1 MVKTVGR
8 GRSVFMN
15 YNAQMLN
22 VYKSTS
28 IKTASQGTLI
38 LMLYDEG
45 IKKIEATI
53 NLLNVEKLPP
63 TSIEQINNN
72 IIKAQEIIT
81 ELMASLNTEKGGQI
95 ANNLMAIYS
104 YFYQQLLQANIK
116 KDLSILKD
124 ILVMMKDLRSA
135 WQDVINSEE
144 TQSKKA

>member
-1 MVKTVGR
+1 
-8 GRSVFMN
+8 
-15 YNAQMLN
+15 MLTA
-22 VYKSTS
+22 YRQTS

-53 NLLNVEKLPP
+53 TLLDVEKLPP
-63 TSIEQINNN
+63 SSIEKINNN

-116 KDLSILKD
+116 KDITILKD
-124 ILVMMKDLRSA
+124 ILSMMKDLRSA

-144 TQSKKA
+144 SKTKKA

>member
-1 MVKTVGR
+1 
-8 GRSVFMN
+8 MN
-15 YNAQMLN
+15 YNAQMLTA
-22 VYKSTS
+22 YRQTS

-53 NLLNVEKLPP
+53 TLLDVEKLPP
-63 TSIEQINNN
+63 SSIEKINNN

-116 KDLSILKD
+116 KDITILKD
-124 ILVMMKDLRSA
+124 ILSMMKDLRSA

-144 TQSKKA
+144 SKTKKA

>member
-1 MVKTVGR
+1 
-8 GRSVFMN
+8 MN
-15 YNAQMLN
+15 YNANMLTA
-22 VYKSTS
+22 YKNTS

-53 NLLNVEKLPP
+53 RLVDVEKLAPS
-63 TSIEQINNN
+63 SIEKINNN
-72 IIKAQEIIT
+72 IIKTQEIIT

-104 YFYQQLLQANIK
+104 FFYQQLLQANIK
-116 KDLSILKD
+116 KDVTILKD
-124 ILVMMKDLRSA
+124 ILNMMKDLRSA
-135 WQDVINSEE
+135 WQDVVNSEE

>member
-45 IKKIEATI
+45 IRKIEASI
-53 NLLNVEKLPP
+53 KLIDVEKVPP
-63 TSIEQINNN
+63 SSIEKINNN

-95 ANNLMAIYS
+95 ASNLMAIYS

-116 KDLSILKD
+116 KDPAILKD
-124 ILVMMKDLRSA
+124 ILNMMKDLRSA
-135 WQDVINSEE
+135 WQDVVNSENG
-144 TQSKKA
+144 QSKA

>member
-1 MVKTVGR
+1 
-8 GRSVFMN
+8 MN
-15 YNAQMLN
+15 YNAKMLST
-22 VYKSTS
+22 YKQTS

>member
-1 MVKTVGR
+1 
-8 GRSVFMN
+8 MN
-15 YNAQMLN
+15 YNAQMLTA
-22 VYKSTS
+22 YKNTS

-53 NLLNVEKLPP
+53 KLIDIEKVPP
-63 TSIEQINNN
+63 SSIEKINNN

-116 KDLSILKD
+116 KDVVILKD
-124 ILVMMKDLRSA
+124 ILNMMKDLRSA

-144 TQSKKA
+144 SQSKKA

>member
-1 MVKTVGR
+1 
-8 GRSVFMN
+8 MN
-15 YNAQMLN
+15 YNAQMLTA
-22 VYKSTS
+22 YKNTS

>member
-1 MVKTVGR
+1 
-8 GRSVFMN
+8 MN
-15 YNAQMLN
+15 YNAQMLTA
-22 VYKSTS
+22 YKNTS

-53 NLLNVEKLPP
+53 KLIDIEKVPP
-63 TSIEQINNN
+63 SSIEKINNN

-104 YFYQQLLQANIK
+104 YFY
-116 KDLSILKD
+116 LK
-124 ILVMMKDLRSA
+124 RYS
-135 WQDVINSEE
+135 
-144 TQSKKA
+144 

>member
-1 MVKTVGR
+1 
-8 GRSVFMN
+8 MN
-15 YNAQMLN
+15 YNSKMLTA
-22 VYKSTS
+22 YKQTS

-53 NLLNVEKLPP
+53 KLIDVEKLPP
-63 TSIEQINNN
+63 TSIEKINNN
-72 IIKAQEIIT
+72 IIKTQEIIT
-81 ELMASLNTEKGGQI
+81 ELMASLNVEKGGQI

-116 KDLSILKD
+116 KDANILKD
-124 ILVMMKDLRSA
+124 ILNMMKELRSA

-144 TQSKKA
+144 TQNKKA

>member
-1 MVKTVGR
+1 
-8 GRSVFMN
+8 MN
-15 YNAQMLN
+15 YNAKMLST
-22 VYKSTS
+22 YKQTS

-144 TQSKKA
+144 TQSIKA

>member
-1 MVKTVGR
+1 
-8 GRSVFMN
+8 
-15 YNAQMLN
+15 
-22 VYKSTS
+22 
-28 IKTASQGTLI
+28 
-38 LMLYDEG
+38 
-45 IKKIEATI
+45 
-53 NLLNVEKLPP
+53 
-63 TSIEQINNN
+63 
-72 IIKAQEIIT
+72 
-81 ELMASLNTEKGGQI
+81 MASLNTEKGGQI

>member
-1 MVKTVGR
+1 
-8 GRSVFMN
+8 MN